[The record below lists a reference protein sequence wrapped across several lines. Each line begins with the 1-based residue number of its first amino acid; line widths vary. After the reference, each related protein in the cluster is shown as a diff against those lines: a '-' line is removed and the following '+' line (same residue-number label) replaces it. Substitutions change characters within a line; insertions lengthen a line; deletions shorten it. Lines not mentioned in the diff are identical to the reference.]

1 MIEGRGLL
9 GTTVTM
15 CTAFERA
22 AVWLTAVVFVAGVAP
37 SASVPRARH
46 DQRGGGRAVCSPR
59 EPFKP
64 PVLATLPAGVLALDG
79 RRGLAVVVS
88 GQTTPHAASL
98 SVATYSIAT
107 GRVVRSRRISTAPAS
122 SGAPSAVVNDALS
135 VVVDGTTERIFVL
148 HEPYAAGLYPVGRV
162 DVLDERTLVLLR
174 GVRVGRVALFPALD
188 ERTGRVF
195 VANQQSG
202 TVSVL
207 DAGTGQL
214 LRTVAVSRGPLGP
227 SAPPVADERSD
238 RVFFAADTA
247 QGNVVVLDARSGAIV
262 RRVTV
267 SAYPQVLALDRSAG
281 HVLVAGSGIAR
292 LLDARTGSLLRAA
305 MIPGSPRAALVD
317 EAGHSAFIGYGD
329 NANVS
334 MLDMRTGVVLRTIP
348 VRLEN
353 THPAHPRR
361 PRGTDQA
368 ENETYSIVDRV
379 DERRHWVVVRVPA
392 VMADDGPE
400 QGPSQITVLDSR
412 TGLRIHTVFSEPAW
426 PDALAVD
433 DRRGRAFSNVGGAID
448 MYDIS
453 CLNSYY
459 IFGDLG

>member
-1 MIEGRGLL
+1 MLTSFAR
-9 GTTVTM
+9 V
-15 CTAFERA
+15 
-22 AVWLTAVVFVAGVAP
+22 VSWLTAVVFVAGLAP
-37 SASVPRARH
+37 SALIPRARN
-46 DQRGGGRAVCSPR
+46 DRGGGGRVVCSPR

-64 PVLATLPAGVLALDG
+64 PVLTTLPTGALALDG

-88 GQTTPHAASL
+88 SQTIPRAASL

-107 GRVVRSRRISTAPAS
+107 GRIVRSRVISTAAVASVAS
-122 SGAPSAVVNDALS
+122 SVVVNDALS
-135 VVVDGTTERIFVL
+135 VVVDGTTGRIFVL
-148 HEPYAAGLYPVGRV
+148 HEPYAASLYLAGRV

-174 GVRVGRVALFPALD
+174 SVRVGRVALPPALD
-188 ERTGRVF
+188 ERTARVF
-195 VANQQSG
+195 VVNQQSG

-207 DAGTGQL
+207 DARTGQL

-227 SAPPVADERSD
+227 SAPPVADERSN

-267 SAYPQVLALDRSAG
+267 GAYPQALALDSSTG
-281 HVLVAGSGIAR
+281 HVLVAGNGTAR
-292 LLDARTGSLLRAA
+292 LLDARTGSLLRTVT
-305 MIPGSPRAALVD
+305 IPGSPRAALVD
-317 EAGHSAFIGYGD
+317 EAGHSVFIGYGD

-334 MLDMRTGVVLRTIP
+334 MLDMRTGVVLRTVP

-353 THPAHPRR
+353 AHPAHPRR
-361 PRGTDQA
+361 PRGADQA
-368 ENETYSIVDRV
+368 ENETYPIVDRV
-379 DERRHWVVVRVPA
+379 DERRHWVVVHVPA

-412 TGLRIHTVFSEPAW
+412 TGLRIHTVLSEPAW

-433 DRRGRAFSNVGGAID
+433 DRRGRAFSDIGGAID
-448 MYDIS
+448 VYDIS
-453 CLNSYY
+453 CLTSYY
-459 IFGDLG
+459 IFGDLS